1 MLSWKLWEGTGDSWD
16 ALLLNFPDYCVY
28 QGFGWGEHKGHFG
41 WQPLRL
47 TATQDGK
54 TAAMAQALVRRFP
67 LGVALAWVP
76 GGPVGPLE
84 AWGESF
90 AKALRTALG
99 VRHLYCRINSLAEQ
113 AEMGCRHLLSAGWT
127 RPASPLLSGKSI
139 QLDLALSEKD
149 WLASIDSKH
158 RYYVKKS
165 SAASIRW
172 EHGEADPLQKDFAL
186 LTRQLRQNKK
196 ANLQETDAELL
207 ASLKTCLPGS
217 AQILVGYLDEQPVTG
232 CLTLLVHEKA
242 YYAIAATVGLGRS
255 VSASYSM
262 VAKLRSLL
270 RASGVTRFD
279 FGGIHP
285 GADGARGVDHFKR
298 GFGGREI
305 QYLGEWDWATSSL
318 LRHVASYL
326 IKRRAGSMS

>member
-1 MLSWKLWEGTGDSWD
+1 MLNWQLWEGTRDAWD
-16 ALLLNFPDYCVY
+16 ALLVNFPDYCVY

-41 WQPLRL
+41 WEPVRL
-47 TATQDGK
+47 TAVQDGK
-54 TAAMAQALVRRFP
+54 TVAMVQALVRRFP

-76 GGPVGPLE
+76 GGPTGPVNV
-84 AWGESF
+84 WGGSF
-90 AKALRTALG
+90 AGALSTALG

-113 AEMGCRHLLSAGWT
+113 VEVDCQRLLSAGWT
-127 RPASPLLSGKSI
+127 RAASPLLSGKSI
-139 QLDLALSEKD
+139 EIDLAMPEKE

-172 EHGEADPLQKDFAL
+172 EQGMTDQLQKDFAL
-186 LTRQLRQNKK
+186 LTRQLREDKK
-196 ANLQETDAELL
+196 VDLQETNAALL
-207 ASLKTCLPGS
+207 ASLKECLPGS
-217 AQILVGYLDEQPVTG
+217 VHILVGYLEDQPVTG
-232 CLTLLVHEKA
+232 CLTLLQHQKA
-242 YYAIAATVGLGRS
+242 CYATAATVGLGRS

-262 VAKLRSLL
+262 VARLRGLM
-270 RASGVTRFD
+270 RASGLTRFD

-285 GADGARGVDHFKR
+285 GAGSTRGVDHFKR

-318 LRHVASYL
+318 LRRAANYL